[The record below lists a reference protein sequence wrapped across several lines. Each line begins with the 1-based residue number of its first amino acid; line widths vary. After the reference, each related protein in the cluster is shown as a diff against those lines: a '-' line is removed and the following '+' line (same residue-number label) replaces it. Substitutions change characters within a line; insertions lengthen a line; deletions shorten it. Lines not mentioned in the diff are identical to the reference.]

1 MRFVATA
8 DWQLG
13 MTAHFLPAEARVR
26 FQQARF
32 DALRAI
38 ARVAAERDAAFVLV
52 CGDVFESNHLDRRVL
67 SRAFEA
73 LRAFSVP
80 VWLLPG
86 NHDPLDAASIFD
98 SQQFRESCP
107 AHVHVLRTP
116 GIHKVLPGV
125 EVVAA
130 PWSSKRP
137 LSDLVADTCGSLQRC
152 DDVVRVLAGH
162 GAVDTLNPSRSDP
175 ATISS
180 GALRGAIEDR
190 CVHVAVLGDRHS
202 TTQVTPEI
210 WYPGAPEVTDR
221 RETDPGNVLV
231 IDVEAHGSVKVE
243 AIHTGQWHFMAESR
257 HLGSADDVDL
267 LRRWLAARPAKERTA
282 VWLSLQGTLSLTES
296 AELEKVLE
304 AARELFAHVD
314 LWSPRSDLH
323 VSPDEHDLSRLG
335 LTGFAAETLNALR
348 GALKET
354 PALSMTGGVAERDM
368 AIEQVTELPQLEEP
382 LSRTDLRRVDQDLGD
397 PDLAQAALGLLY
409 RLAGG
414 AR

>member
-13 MTAHFLPAEARVR
+13 MTAHFLPTEARVR
-26 FQQARF
+26 YQQARF

-38 ARVAAERDAAFVLV
+38 ARVAADRDAAFVLV

-73 LRAFSVP
+73 LRTFSVP

-107 AHVHVLRTP
+107 GHVHVLRTP
-116 GIHKVLPGV
+116 GTHRVLPGV

-137 LSDLVADTCGSLQRC
+137 LSDLVADACGSLQRC
-152 DDVVRVLAGH
+152 DDVLRVVAGH
-162 GAVDTLNPSRSDP
+162 GATDTLTPSRSDP

-180 GALRGAIEDR
+180 EALRRAIDDG
-190 CVHVAVLGDRHS
+190 CVQVAVLGDRHS
-202 TTQVTPEI
+202 TTQVAPGI
-210 WYPGAPEVTDR
+210 WYPGTPEVTDR

-231 IDVEAHGSVKVE
+231 VDVEAHGSVRVE
-243 AIHTGQWHFMAESR
+243 AVPTGQWHFIAESR
-257 HLGSADDVDL
+257 DLGSADDVAL
-267 LRRWLAARPAKERTA
+267 LRDWLASRPAKEQTA
-282 VWLSLQGTLSLTES
+282 IWLSLRGTLSLRES
-296 AELEKVLE
+296 ALLDTVVQE
-304 AARELFAHVD
+304 ARALFAHVD
-314 LWSPRSDLH
+314 LWSPRTDLH
-323 VSPDEHDLSRLG
+323 IAPDGRDLARLG
-335 LTGFAAETLNALR
+335 LTGFAAETLDDLRKAL
-348 GALKET
+348 AET
-354 PALSMTGGVAERDM
+354 PAPPMPSDTDERDPS
-368 AIEQVTELPQLEEP
+368 IEPIIQSAQLVEP
-382 LSRTDLRRVDQDLGD
+382 LSTAALRRGDQDLDD

>member
-13 MTAHFLPAEARVR
+13 MTARFLPAEARVR

-32 DALRAI
+32 DAVRAI
-38 ARVAAERDAAFVLV
+38 ARVAVERDAAFVLV

-73 LRAFSVP
+73 LREFSMP

-98 SQQFRESCP
+98 SQHFRESCP
-107 AHVHVLRTP
+107 EHVHVLRTP
-116 GIHKVLPGV
+116 GTHQVLPGV

-137 LSDLVADTCGSLQRC
+137 LSDLVADACGSLQRC
-152 DDVVRVLAGH
+152 DDVLRILAGH
-162 GAVDTLNPSRSDP
+162 GATDTLNPDHHDP
-175 ATISS
+175 ATISTA
-180 GALRGAIEDR
+180 ALRRAIDDR

-202 TTQVTPEI
+202 TTQIAPGI

-221 RETDPGNVLV
+221 REHDPGNVLV
-231 IDVEAHGSVKVE
+231 IDAEPNGSVRVE
-243 AIHTGQWHFMAESR
+243 SVHTGRWHFIAESR
-257 HLGSADDVDL
+257 HVGSADDVAL
-267 LRRWLAARPAKERTA
+267 LRRWLAARPAKEQTGI
-282 VWLSLQGTLSLTES
+282 WLSLTGTLSLTEF
-296 AELEKVLE
+296 AELESVLQD
-304 AARELFAHVD
+304 AHELFAHVE
-314 LWSPRSDLH
+314 LWSRRTDLH
-323 VSPDEHDLSRLG
+323 VAPNEHDLSRLG
-335 LTGFAAETLNALR
+335 LTGFAAQTLDDLR
-348 GALKET
+348 ATLDPRPATPLPSGAAGRDVCAAPIPESAQLSDPLDTAALK
-354 PALSMTGGVAERDM
+354 R
-368 AIEQVTELPQLEEP
+368 
-382 LSRTDLRRVDQDLGD
+382 GD
-397 PDLAQAALGLLY
+397 PDLEDPELAQAALGLLY